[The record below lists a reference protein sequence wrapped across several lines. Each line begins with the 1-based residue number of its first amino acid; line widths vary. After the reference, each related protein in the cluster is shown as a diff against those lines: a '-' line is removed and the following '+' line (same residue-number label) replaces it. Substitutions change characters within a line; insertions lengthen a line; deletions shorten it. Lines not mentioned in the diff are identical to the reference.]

1 MLKNRSS
8 TPQKGE
14 KTGFCPQFQ
23 PTFPQKRGFGE
34 TKRPQNFLYNLLDE
48 GEKKKVL
55 TDKKRLIHA
64 LQTPG
69 MTKRA
74 GFRPYCCRKG
84 ERPMKGVNKRVIEIN
99 RPESEYIE
107 KVLIF
112 LRQKDGH
119 VHIAQARQEAEGYLD
134 NLVSWHRFPLRL
146 PERRYLVIGGIC
158 LAAAAGLA
166 LFVLL

>member
-107 KVLIF
+107 KVQIF
-112 LRQKDGH
+112 LRQKDGR
-119 VHIAQARQEAEGYLD
+119 VHIAQARQEAEGYLN
-134 NLVSWHRFPLRL
+134 NLVCWRHFPLRL
-146 PERRYLVIGGIC
+146 PERRQLIIGGIC
-158 LAAAAGLA
+158 VAAAA
-166 LFVLL
+166 VVCLLILL

>member
-1 MLKNRSS
+1 M
-8 TPQKGE
+8 
-14 KTGFCPQFQ
+14 
-23 PTFPQKRGFGE
+23 
-34 TKRPQNFLYNLLDE
+34 YNLLDE

-112 LRQKDGH
+112 LRAFIIRGTFYT
-119 VHIAQARQEAEGYLD
+119 EGYEKIQDFDLMID
-134 NLVSWHRFPLRL
+134 FGLKYFG
-146 PERRYLVIGGIC
+146 IGVTTEESYDSVVYAIRQ
-158 LAAAAGLA
+158 LSLS
-166 LFVLL
+166 